1 MISLPTLGGQT
12 CCLTQCVCVLVW
24 GASSAHAGAGSTS
37 ARPDTLILTPPLDLN
52 GWMKARRGSLPDC
65 DSVLRADTAVGMLH
79 SREQYVQTFA
89 VLHKHNKDMST
100 YILCS

>member
-1 MISLPTLGGQT
+1 M
-12 CCLTQCVCVLVW
+12 
-24 GASSAHAGAGSTS
+24 H
-37 ARPDTLILTPPLDLN
+37 PDTLILTPPLDLN

-79 SREQYVQTFA
+79 SRGQHVQTFA

>member
-24 GASSAHAGAGSTS
+24 GASRAHAGAGSTS
-37 ARPDTLILTPPLDLN
+37 VRPDTLILTPPLDLN

-79 SREQYVQTFA
+79 SRGQHVQTFA
-89 VLHKHNKDMST
+89 QFYTNT
-100 YILCS
+100 IRI